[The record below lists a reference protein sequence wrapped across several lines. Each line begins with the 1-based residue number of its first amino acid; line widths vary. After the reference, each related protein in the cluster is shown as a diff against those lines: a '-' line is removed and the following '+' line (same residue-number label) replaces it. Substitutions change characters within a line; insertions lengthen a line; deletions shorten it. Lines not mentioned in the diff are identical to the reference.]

1 MQPASMRSEE
11 WNDQIG
17 ISKGKTNKE
26 LLNKLGDRQRPFPR
40 LMASANRMGLEG
52 FKGLRLTVKAV

>member
-1 MQPASMRSEE
+1 MERS
-11 WNDQIG
+11 NGNQQ
-17 ISKGKTNKE
+17 GKNNKE
-26 LLNKLGDRQRPFPR
+26 LLNKLGDIQRPFPR